1 MIEGTTDGTLKNATD
16 GTTGGTTE
24 GATDGTIGDEIE
36 DFDVGSDWHVASPYE
51 FLGRLRRER
60 PVFRSEHLGAYV
72 LTRHADVR
80 AAYGDPRRFSSEGS
94 LTISRSLTRE
104 TRDRLGEH
112 GSFLSSFVANVDPP
126 DHTRLRRSVSKAFTP
141 RAVSAME
148 QHFRRLNEDL
158 LDRVAPRG
166 EADFVS
172 EIGHEPSIKLTARF
186 IGVPESDEGF
196 VQAHVKDW
204 FQLFL
209 SPQPPDRQLELA
221 DSFLT
226 YLDYVDRLVAAR
238 AKEPRDDFTSLMT
251 SLIGSELSHR
261 EVVELISTIL
271 LGGNDTVPN
280 QLANSVL
287 RLLRENAWPV
297 APPLIQNAVEEC
309 MRIDGASLGSFR
321 YATTDISLH
330 DVVIPEKSL
339 VLLSTDSAAHDETVF
354 PDPDRFV
361 IDRANADAHMVF
373 GYGIHFCVGAALGRL
388 QLRTALDVLGRRLPS
403 LRLADEPIVYRK
415 SLVGRGLTALR
426 VTW

>member
-1 MIEGTTDGTLKNATD
+1 M
-16 GTTGGTTE
+16 TG
-24 GATDGTIGDEIE
+24 DIE
-36 DFDVGSDWHVASPYE
+36 DFDVSSDWHVADPYD
-51 FLGRLRRER
+51 FLRRLRHER

-72 LTRHADVR
+72 LTRYPDVR

-104 TRDRLGEH
+104 TREKLGEH

-141 RAVSAME
+141 RAVAAME
-148 QHFRRLNEDL
+148 QEFRRLNEDL
-158 LDRVAPRG
+158 LDRLEPRKS
-166 EADFVS
+166 ADFVG

-186 IGVPESDEGF
+186 IGVPESDEAF

-209 SPQPPDRQLELA
+209 SPQPPRRQLELA

-226 YLDYVDRLVAAR
+226 YLDYVDRLVASR
-238 AKEPRDDFTSLMT
+238 AKDPRDDFTSLMT
-251 SLIGSELSHR
+251 SLIGAELTHR

-280 QLANSVL
+280 QLGNTVL
-287 RLLRENAWPV
+287 RLLREGAWPV
-297 APPLIQNAVEEC
+297 PPDLVANAAEEC

-321 YATTDISLH
+321 YAVTDILLH
-330 DVVIPEKSL
+330 GVTIPAGAL
-339 VLLSTDSAAHDETVF
+339 VLLSTDSAAHDESVF
-354 PDPDRFV
+354 PEPERFL
-361 IDRANADAHMVF
+361 IDRPNAAEHLVF

-388 QLRTALDVLGRRLPS
+388 QLRTALDVLGRRLPD
-403 LRLADEPIVYRK
+403 LRLVPGAPVAHRK
-415 SLVGRGLTALR
+415 SIVGRGLTSLA
-426 VTW
+426 VEW

>member
-1 MIEGTTDGTLKNATD
+1 M
-16 GTTGGTTE
+16 
-24 GATDGTIGDEIE
+24 IE
-36 DFDVGSDWHVASPYE
+36 DFDVSADWHVAAPYP
-51 FLGRLRRER
+51 FLAGLRRER

-80 AAYGDPRRFSSEGS
+80 AAYGDPRRFSSAGS

-104 TRDRLGEH
+104 TREKLGEH

-141 RAVSAME
+141 RAVSALE
-148 QHFRRLNEDL
+148 HRFRELNEDL
-158 LDRVAPRG
+158 LDRVQPQGA
-166 EADFVS
+166 ADFVR

-186 IGVPESDEGF
+186 IGVPEQDEAF

-209 SPQPPDRQLELA
+209 SPQPPERQLELA

-226 YLDYVDRLVAAR
+226 YLAYVDGLVADR
-238 AKEPRDDFTSLMT
+238 AENPRDDFTSLMA
-251 SLIGSELSHR
+251 SLIGQELTHR

-280 QLANSVL
+280 QLGNSVL
-287 RLLRENAWPV
+287 RLLREKAWPV
-297 APPLIQNAVEEC
+297 PPALVQNTVEEC

-330 DVVIPEKSL
+330 GVTIPAGAL

-354 PDPDRFV
+354 AEPERFL
-361 IDRANADAHMVF
+361 IGRPNADAHLVF
-373 GYGIHFCVGAALGRL
+373 GYGIHFCVGAALARL
-388 QLRTALDVLGRRLPS
+388 QLRTAIEVLGRRLPA
-403 LRLADEPIVYRK
+403 LRLADRPISYRR
-415 SLVGRGLTALR
+415 SIVGRGLAALH
-426 VTW
+426 VEW

>member
-1 MIEGTTDGTLKNATD
+1 M
-16 GTTGGTTE
+16 
-24 GATDGTIGDEIE
+24 IE
-36 DFDVGSDWHVASPYE
+36 DFDVGSDWHVASPYP
-51 FLGRLRRER
+51 FLARLRAER

-80 AAYGDPRRFSSEGS
+80 AAYGDPRRFSSKGS

-126 DHTRLRRSVSKAFTP
+126 DHTRLRRSVSRAFTP
-141 RAVSAME
+141 RAVAAME
-148 QHFRRLNEDL
+148 ERFRRLNEDL
-158 LDRVAPRG
+158 LDRIGPRRA
-166 EADFVS
+166 ADFVRD
-172 EIGHEPSIKLTARF
+172 IGHEPSIKLTARF
-186 IGVPESDEGF
+186 IGVPEADEDF

-209 SPQPPDRQLELA
+209 SPQPPGRQLELA
-221 DSFLT
+221 GSFLD

-251 SLIGSELSHR
+251 SLIGTELTHR

-280 QLANSVL
+280 QLGNTVL

-297 APPLIQNAVEEC
+297 DPARIQNAAEEC

-321 YATTDISLH
+321 YATTDVTLH
-330 DVVIPEKSL
+330 GVTIPAGAL

-354 PDPDRFV
+354 PDPERFV
-361 IDRANADAHMVF
+361 IDRPNADAHLVF

-388 QLRTALDVLGRRLPS
+388 QLRTALEVLGRRLPT
-403 LRLADEPIVYRK
+403 LRLVPGEPIAYRR
-415 SLVGRGLTALR
+415 SIVGRGLAALA
-426 VTW
+426 VEW

>member
-1 MIEGTTDGTLKNATD
+1 M
-16 GTTGGTTE
+16 
-24 GATDGTIGDEIE
+24 IE
-36 DFDVGSDWHVASPYE
+36 DFDVASDWHVAAPYA
-51 FLGRLRRER
+51 FLARLRRER
-60 PVFRSEHLGAYV
+60 PVFASEHLGAYV

-80 AAYGDPRRFSSEGS
+80 AAYGDPRRFSSKGS

-126 DHTRLRRSVSKAFTP
+126 DHTRLRRSVSRAFTP

-148 QHFRRLNEDL
+148 ETFRRLNEDL
-158 LDRVAPRG
+158 LDRIESQGR
-166 EADFVS
+166 ADFVT

-186 IGVPESDEGF
+186 IGVPEEDEAF

-209 SPQPPDRQLELA
+209 SPQPPERQLELA

-226 YLDYVDRLVAAR
+226 YLAYVDRLVAAR
-238 AKEPRDDFTSLMT
+238 AERPRDDFTSLMT
-251 SLIGSELSHR
+251 SLIGTELTHR

-280 QLANSVL
+280 QLGNTVL
-287 RLLRENAWPV
+287 RLLREKAWPV
-297 APPLIQNAVEEC
+297 EPALLQNAAEEC

-321 YATTDISLH
+321 YATTDVTLH
-330 DVVIPEKSL
+330 GVTIPAGSL

-354 PDPDRFV
+354 PEPERFG
-361 IDRANADAHMVF
+361 IDRPNADAHMVF

-388 QLRTALDVLGRRLPS
+388 QLRTALEVLGRRLPG
-403 LRLADEPIVYRK
+403 LRLAPGQEIAYRR
-415 SLVGRGLTALR
+415 SIVGRGLPSLL
-426 VTW
+426 VEW